1 MRVSRHSS
9 ATAPTVIAVGSF
21 DGWHRGLAALFE
33 RVVALGR
40 EHALASAVVTFDPLP
55 REYFAPDQAPARL
68 SSLHERLACIAQSG
82 IETAFV
88 ERFDARFAALS
99 AEEFHRRLRDH
110 YPARRIVI
118 GENFR
123 HRPRRPGDPPS
134 SPSP

>member
-21 DGWHRGLAALFE
+21 DGVHRGHAALFE
-33 RVVALGR
+33 RVVARAR

-55 REYFAPDQAPARL
+55 REYLAPEQAPARL
-68 SSLHERLACIAQSG
+68 SSLHERLGCIAQTG

-99 AEEFHRRLRDH
+99 AEEFHRPPPGH
-110 YPARRIVI
+110 HPARPTAHAGKLRY
-118 GENFR
+118 
-123 HRPRRPGDPPS
+123 
-134 SPSP
+134 